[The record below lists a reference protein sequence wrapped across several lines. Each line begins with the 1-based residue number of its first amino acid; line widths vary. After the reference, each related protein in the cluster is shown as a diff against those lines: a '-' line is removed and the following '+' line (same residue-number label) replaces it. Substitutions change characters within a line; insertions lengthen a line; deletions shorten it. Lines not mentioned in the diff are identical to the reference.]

1 MQADPE
7 LRKRQVY
14 GLALLALALLLAGLA
29 RAARHTVFP
38 VGWWRL
44 W

>member
-1 MQADPE
+1 MQDDLE
-7 LRKRQVY
+7 LRRRQVY
-14 GLALLALALLLAGLA
+14 GLAILAFALLLAGLA
-29 RAARHTVFP
+29 RALRHTVFP